1 MQHQGKRGVAKGS
14 VNLRWKEDDE
24 WGNTAHKVS
33 IVVRYVSCWAA
44 QLVQPAYSDPRNGVQ
59 TLANG

>member
-1 MQHQGKRGVAKGS
+1 MNGVI
-14 VNLRWKEDDE
+14 L
-24 WGNTAHKVS
+24 HKVS

-59 TLANG
+59 TLADG